1 MEQPARLATEFVDR
15 THGLDTIEKE
25 PLNLLGPSYLPDGS
39 GMMLDS
45 QVSATSQNLDIIDLL
60 DL

>member
-45 QVSATSQNLDIIDLL
+45 SVSVQNLDIIDLL